1 MTVAKFGGS
10 SVASAAQIKKVKDIL
25 DSDKN
30 RKIIIVSAPG
40 KRNKDDEK
48 VTDMLYKCNAL
59 VQKGQSCKSE
69 FAKIQERFISIAQEL
84 SLDIKS
90 LSLELDEIRYQI
102 DAGKGAD
109 FTASRGE
116 YLSAYLISQYLGWEF
131 VDAKDAVIIN
141 DDGTVNP
148 FSYDR
153 IRMMTSG
160 GGRYVFPGFYG
171 ADRSGIIKT
180 FSRGG
185 SDITGSVVSRSV
197 NADMYENWTD
207 VSGMYSSDPRIIKD
221 AKVIDVL
228 TYEEARELSDL
239 GASVFHEEAI
249 APLIDVEIPVNIR
262 NTNSPDDFGTLIVPA
277 TGEKKLAGVS
287 VKHDLSSIEV
297 RRLMLFKQ
305 HTTRHQLMTHLHLF
319 GIRPCYSIYGID
331 SVVWFF
337 NSADASDGILEAM
350 CERLKSQFS
359 LDYVKVER
367 NIAILGLVGSNLM
380 DTSDYLK
387 AASALENDSI
397 KLSFMNY
404 GASDVSVTYGIKE
417 EESNRALEIVYD
429 TLFR

>member
-160 GGRYVFPGFYG
+160 GGCYVFPGFYG

-287 VKHDLSSIEV
+287 VKHNLSSIEV

-387 AASALENDSI
+387 AASALENNSI